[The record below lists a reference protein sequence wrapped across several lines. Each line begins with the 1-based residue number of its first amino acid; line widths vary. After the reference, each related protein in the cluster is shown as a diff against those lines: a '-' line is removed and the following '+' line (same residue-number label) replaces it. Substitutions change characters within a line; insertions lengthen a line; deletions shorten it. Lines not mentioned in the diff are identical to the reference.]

1 MKGILIEPG
10 KSPVVTTL
18 PDTLQGIE
26 AWLGGHADQ
35 KYFSRTP
42 AILMHSAAGREP
54 NRIWRGEVLCGTLL
68 CYGHNIYGT
77 ILCYGWRNNTL
88 QPLSK
93 DLQSEMLDRL
103 KDTEVRV

>member
-10 KSPVVTTL
+10 KGPVVTTL

-54 NRIWRGEVLCGTLL
+54 NLFCATAGAAAACS
-68 CYGHNIYGT
+68 
-77 ILCYGWRNNTL
+77 
-88 QPLSK
+88 P
-93 DLQSEMLDRL
+93 
-103 KDTEVRV
+103 

>member
-10 KSPVVTTL
+10 KGPVVTTL

-26 AWLGGHADQ
+26 AW
-35 KYFSRTP
+35 
-42 AILMHSAAGREP
+42 HSAAGREP

-68 CYGHNIYGT
+68 CYG
-77 ILCYGWRNNTL
+77 WRGGRL
-88 QPLSK
+88 QPLNK
-93 DLQSEMLDRL
+93 ALQAELLDRL

>member
-10 KSPVVTTL
+10 KGPVVTTL

-42 AILMHSAAGREP
+42 AILMHSAAGR
-54 NRIWRGEVLCGTLL
+54 
-68 CYGHNIYGT
+68 
-77 ILCYGWRNNTL
+77 L
-88 QPLSK
+88 QPLNK
-93 DLQSEMLDRL
+93 ALQAELLDRL

>member
-10 KSPVVTTL
+10 RAPEPANL
-18 PDTLQGIE
+18 PDTLSAME
-26 AWLGGHADQ
+26 ARLGGTVEH
-35 KYFSRTP
+35 YIFPRTP
-42 AILMHSAAGREP
+42 AVLFFRTAGQP
-54 NRIWRGEVLCGTLL
+54 VNRVVRGQHL
-68 CYGHNIYGT
+68 YGP

>member
-10 KSPVVTTL
+10 KEPVVANL
-18 PDTLQGIE
+18 PEILYSIE
-26 AWLGGHADQ
+26 AWLGGPATQ

-42 AILMHSAAGREP
+42 AILMYSEAGREP

-68 CYGHNIYGT
+68 CYG
-77 ILCYGWRNNTL
+77 WRGGRL
-88 QPLSK
+88 QPLNK
-93 DLQSEMLDRL
+93 DLQAEMLDRL

>member
-10 KSPVVTTL
+10 KGPVVTTL

-68 CYGHNIYGT
+68 CYG
-77 ILCYGWRNNTL
+77 WRGGRL
-88 QPLSK
+88 QPLNK
-93 DLQSEMLDRL
+93 ALQAELLDRL
-103 KDTEVRV
+103 NDTEVRV

>member
-10 KSPVVTTL
+10 KGPVVTTL

-42 AILMHSAAGREP
+42 AAPEQGPAG
-54 NRIWRGEVLCGTLL
+54 
-68 CYGHNIYGT
+68 
-77 ILCYGWRNNTL
+77 
-88 QPLSK
+88 
-93 DLQSEMLDRL
+93 
-103 KDTEVRV
+103 

>member
-10 KSPVVTTL
+10 KGPVVTTL

-42 AILMHSAAGREP
+42 AILMHSAAGGEP
-54 NRIWRGEVLCGTLL
+54 NPHLARRGSLRHSSVL
-68 CYGHNIYGT
+68 
-77 ILCYGWRNNTL
+77 
-88 QPLSK
+88 
-93 DLQSEMLDRL
+93 RL
-103 KDTEVRV
+103 ARRPPAAPEQGPAG

>member
-1 MKGILIEPG
+1 MKGILIQPG
-10 KSPVVTTL
+10 KDPVVTAL

-42 AILMHSAAGREP
+42 VILMHSAAGREP
-54 NRIWRGEVLCGTLL
+54 NRIWCGEVLCGVLL
-68 CYGHNIYGT
+68 CYGWKGNNI
-77 ILCYGWRNNTL
+77 
-88 QPLSK
+88 QPMSK
-93 DLQSEMLDRL
+93 DMQAEMLDRL

>member
-10 KSPVVTTL
+10 RGPVVTTL

-42 AILMHSAAGREP
+42 AILMH
-54 NRIWRGEVLCGTLL
+54 
-68 CYGHNIYGT
+68 
-77 ILCYGWRNNTL
+77 
-88 QPLSK
+88 LS
-93 DLQSEMLDRL
+93 LIHI
-103 KDTEVRV
+103 

>member
-10 KSPVVTTL
+10 KDPVVTTL

-54 NRIWRGEVLCGTLL
+54 NRIWRGGRLRPL
-68 CYGHNIYGT
+68 NKA
-77 ILCYGWRNNTL
+77 L
-88 QPLSK
+88 QAEL
-93 DLQSEMLDRL
+93 LDRL